1 MYKILLFIFLISTS
15 LAAYGQ
21 KVAMST
27 APVTD
32 SVRVKINRSK
42 KVKTVDGVDMFA
54 AKDIIQNLTNAPN
67 FTMLLSALRSA
78 GLIGTFKSKG
88 PITIFAPTNS
98 AFKKMP
104 GGKLDTLLKP
114 AHNLDLCSV
123 LTCHALAGKINK
135 KSITKKIRAGKGT
148 AILTTLAGATL
159 KATID
164 ENDNIILTDD
174 NGNKSMIEIGD
185 VEQSNGMIHVIN
197 GVLIPKVKAI

>member
-15 LAAYGQ
+15 LTAYGQ

-114 AHNLDLCSV
+114 THNLDLCSV

-135 KSITKKIRAGKGT
+135 KSITKKIRSGKGT

-197 GVLIPKVKAI
+197 GVLLPKVKAI

>member
-1 MYKILLFIFLISTS
+1 
-15 LAAYGQ
+15 
-21 KVAMST
+21 MST

-114 AHNLDLCSV
+114 THNLDLCSV

-135 KSITKKIRAGKGT
+135 KSITKKIRSGKGT

-197 GVLIPKVKAI
+197 GVLLPKVKAI